1 MVARRIH
8 TLAGF
13 ALVLGS
19 LAAAA
24 TGCEPSFLGDYSNRS
39 NGSGAANGQN
49 SSGGTG
55 WNSSPRWNASNP
67 QSQQNPTQNAQSAS
81 PPSGGNAGVVQ
92 QGNGAQQPAPWTG
105 GPTNN
110 GAAANNGP
118 LPGNGT
124 VVSGPVN
131 PPQSN
136 PASAVCEDSRPRALD
151 MPGESCARP
160 CRAAWQRCFDGC
172 NNGQERACVAACD
185 DTFREC
191 MRGCY

>member
-8 TLAGF
+8 SLAGF

-19 LAAAA
+19 VAAVA
-24 TGCEPSFLGDYSNRS
+24 TGCEPSFLGDYGNRS
-39 NGSGAANGQN
+39 ANNSAANGQP

-55 WNSSPRWNASNP
+55 WNSSPRWNSNNP
-67 QSQQNPTQNAQSAS
+67 QPPQNTTPNAPNTA
-81 PPSGGNAGVVQ
+81 PSNTGNAGVVQ
-92 QGNGAQQPAPWTG
+92 QVHGAQQPAPWTG
-105 GPTNN
+105 GQANSN
-110 GAAANNGP
+110 ASNNGP

-124 VVSGPVN
+124 VISGPAN
-131 PPQSN
+131 PPQTN
-136 PASAVCEDSRPRALD
+136 PANAVCEDNRPRALD
-151 MPGESCARP
+151 IPGESCARP

-172 NNGQERACVAACD
+172 NNGQDRACVATCD

>member
-19 LAAAA
+19 VAAAA
-24 TGCEPSFLGDYSNRS
+24 AGCEPSFLGDYGGRS
-39 NGSGAANGQN
+39 NAGGATNGQS
-49 SSGGTG
+49 SSGGNG

-67 QSQQNPTQNAQSAS
+67 PSQPNPAQNAQSGAAAS
-81 PPSGGNAGVVQ
+81 NNNAGVVQ

-105 GPTNN
+105 GQPN
-110 GAAANNGP
+110 GNAANSGP

-124 VVSGPVN
+124 VVSGPVVA
-131 PPQSN
+131 PPN
-136 PASAVCEDSRPRALD
+136 NAASAVCEDNRPRALD
-151 MPGESCARP
+151 IPGESCARP

-172 NNGQERACVAACD
+172 NNGQDRACVATCD